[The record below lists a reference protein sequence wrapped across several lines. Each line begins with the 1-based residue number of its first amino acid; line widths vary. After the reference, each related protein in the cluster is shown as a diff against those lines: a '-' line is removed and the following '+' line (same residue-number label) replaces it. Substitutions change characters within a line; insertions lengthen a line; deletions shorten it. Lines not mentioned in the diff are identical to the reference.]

1 MKTPPPHRYWTLNL
15 LPFYSNIFSKQ
26 YPCSNPPC
34 SLPARHKQYRVT
46 ISNLSPTSEQGTAA
60 PNMLDP
66 CNNQPSLSQLPHPSA
81 SQLPAINAPACAT
94 LPVPTQLR
102 QQIIDGEYIDFG
114 VLLSKCSYDDAG
126 HATSTHTPAT
136 PISSSAIWME
146 ASNIYA
152 MVMLKEYP
160 AKAIELLAYQ
170 SIICS
175 ASKSLPLHA

>member
-1 MKTPPPHRYWTLNL
+1 
-15 LPFYSNIFSKQ
+15 
-26 YPCSNPPC
+26 
-34 SLPARHKQYRVT
+34 
-46 ISNLSPTSEQGTAA
+46 
-60 PNMLDP
+60 MLDP